1 VEQFYRIGKHAEDR
15 LTYAHDLET
24 SESQQASMSSDQNT
38 DSGAEGD
45 TDLNGLKI
53 LLIDDSRTIRR
64 SAETMLSREG
74 CEVITAND
82 GFEALSLIHKHEPNL
97 IFVDIMMPRLD
108 GYQTC
113 AIIKNNARFKSVP
126 VVMLTSKDGLFDK
139 ARGRIVGSDHYLT
152 KPFTR
157 DELLSA
163 VREQIS
169 RMEAA

>member
-1 VEQFYRIGKHAEDR
+1 MTADQEQLKENDNS
-15 LTYAHDLET
+15 DL
-24 SESQQASMSSDQNT
+24 S
-38 DSGAEGD
+38 
-45 TDLNGLKI
+45 GLKI
-53 LLIDDSRTIRR
+53 MLIDDSRTIRR

-82 GFEALSLIHKHEPNL
+82 GFEALALIHKHEPHL

-113 AIIKNNARFKSVP
+113 AIIKNNARFQKVP

-139 ARGRIVGSDHYLT
+139 ARGRIVGSDQYLT

-163 VREQIS
+163 VRDQIKHS
-169 RMEAA
+169 EPA